1 MMNRTYFAL
10 AITGPTASGKTAL
23 SLAVAK
29 EFGAHILSCDSMQIY
44 RDMDIGTAKATKEE
58 RATIPHHL
66 IDIVDV
72 GEPFSS
78 SRYLQEALS
87 VAKTLG
93 EEKIPLLFV
102 GGTGLYLDTLRAYTL
117 PDVPKSDPDHIENIR
132 ARFTD
137 ASGELSLDDLHA
149 YLAEVDPVSAEKIH
163 KNNVRRV
170 LRAIEI
176 YENSATPKSELD
188 RLSREGEGPFS
199 IVEITLDAHIRQT
212 LYDRI
217 DLRVDKMLGEGLLDE
232 VRTLYA
238 RGLFDNDS
246 TARQAIGYKEMLSYL
261 EGEMSLE
268 EAVETL
274 KRSSRRYAK
283 RQLTWFRS
291 HKDAYVLYIDNEDG
305 TLRSLDE
312 MAEEAIQYFKNQ
324 IQQRKAI

>member
-1 MMNRTYFAL
+1 MENRSYFAF

-29 EFGAHILSCDSMQIY
+29 HFGAHILSCDSMQIY
-44 RDMDIGTAKATKEE
+44 RGMDIGTAKATPEE
-58 RATIPHHL
+58 QAEVVHHL

-78 SRYLQEALS
+78 SRYLEEALL
-87 VAKTLG
+87 VAKTLA
-93 EEKIPLLFV
+93 EESIPLLFV

-117 PDVPKSDPDHIENIR
+117 PEVPKSDPLLIETIR
-132 ARFTD
+132 ERFTD
-137 ASGELSLDDLHA
+137 ENGELSLEDLHA
-149 YLAEVDPVSAEKIH
+149 YLETIDPESAEKIH

-176 YENSATPKSELD
+176 YECGEVSKSELD
-188 RLSREGEGPFS
+188 RRSKEEKGPFS
-199 IVEITLDAHIRQT
+199 IVEITLDAHVRQT

-217 DLRVDKMLGEGLLDE
+217 DMRVDKMLEEGLLDE
-232 VRTLYA
+232 VRA
-238 RGLFDNDS
+238 MREGGLFREDS

-261 EGEMSLE
+261 EGEMTLS
-268 EAVETL
+268 EATETL

-305 TLRSLDE
+305 TLRPTDE
-312 MAEEAIQYFKNQ
+312 LIHEAIAYFENH
-324 IQQRKAI
+324 IH